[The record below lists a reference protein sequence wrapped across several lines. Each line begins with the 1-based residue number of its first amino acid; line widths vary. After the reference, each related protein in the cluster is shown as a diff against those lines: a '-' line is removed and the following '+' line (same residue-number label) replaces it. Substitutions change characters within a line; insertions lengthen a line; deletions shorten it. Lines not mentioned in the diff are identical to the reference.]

1 MKRARSTVLPFA
13 ASLVLLSATFP
24 PGSTNPE
31 GDAIRRALEL
41 GRAGPGIEAAGES
54 VFAAEALPRFY
65 QARGFAPAWVDDR
78 GLLPAAREM
87 VALLAGAGDEGLR
100 PESYHLDRIGQLL
113 AGAERDAAA
122 GGLPDTAGLSDL
134 ADLDLLLTD
143 GALLFG
149 AHLLAG
155 VVDPVTI
162 HPEWNARRRE
172 ADLAAFLASAIA
184 SSDLSGAFRRLLPDY
199 PGYRG
204 LEAALA
210 RYRRIAAAGG
220 WPIVAGGPG
229 LRLGDRDERIA
240 VLRRRLAAEGYTAG
254 GVGGEG
260 GEGGE
265 EAAGEQG
272 ADVFDADLELAVRA
286 FQSRSGLDADGVV
299 GERTL
304 AALAVPAE
312 RRVEQLI
319 VNLERWRWL
328 PQDLGDPHLRVNIAG
343 FELEER
349 SGGRVARTLRVVV
362 GKTFTRTPVFSA
374 NMTYLVINPTWNVPA
389 KIGRQEILA
398 KVKKDPGYLERE
410 GIRVFAGWSADAP
423 PVDPATVDWAATS
436 PAGLAYSFRQD
447 PGPRNALGR
456 LKFMFPNPYD
466 VYLHDTSERRLF
478 ARATRPLSHGCI
490 RVDHPEQLAADLLA
504 PDPRWTAERLR
515 AAIDAGAQ
523 QTVLL
528 PQPVPVH
535 LLYWTAWV
543 DAGGLLQFRE
553 DIYDRDRPVFQA
565 LELAPV
571 RVAPLSTVV
580 GGIG

>member
-1 MKRARSTVLPFA
+1 MKRVRHTLLLLAGSFALVSTT
-13 ASLVLLSATFP
+13 AS
-24 PGSTNPE
+24 PGSTSSE
-31 GDAIRRALEL
+31 REFIRRALEL
-41 GRAGPGIEAAGES
+41 GRAGPGIEAAGEPVYAS
-54 VFAAEALPRFY
+54 EALPRFY

-78 GLLPAAREM
+78 GPLPAAREM
-87 VALLAGAGDEGLR
+87 AALLARTGDQGLR
-100 PESYHLDRIGQLL
+100 PENYHLDRIDRLL
-113 AGAERDAAA
+113 AAADGDAATGAPPDAAA
-122 GGLPDTAGLSDL
+122 LARL

-143 GALLFG
+143 GALLCA

-162 HPEWNARRRE
+162 HPEWNARRRD

-184 SSDLSGAFRRLLPDY
+184 AGDLTGAYQRLLPAY

-204 LEAALA
+204 LEDALA
-210 RYRRIAAAGG
+210 RYRRIAADGG
-220 WPIVAGGPG
+220 WPIVADGPA
-229 LRLGDRDERIA
+229 LRVGDRDGRVA
-240 VLRRRLAAEGYTAG
+240 VLRRRLAAEGFVAG
-254 GVGGEG
+254 DGGIGEG
-260 GEGGE
+260 TGEGAE
-265 EAAGEQG
+265 G
-272 ADVFDADLELAVRA
+272 ADVYDADLELAVRA

-299 GERTL
+299 GDQTL
-304 AALAVPAE
+304 AALAVPVE
-312 RRVEQLI
+312 RRVEQLM

-343 FELEER
+343 FDLEER
-349 SGGRVARTLRVVV
+349 SGGRVVRTLRAVV

-374 NMTYLVINPTWNVPA
+374 RMTYLVINPTWNVPA
-389 KIGRQEILA
+389 KIARQEILA

-410 GIRVFAGWSADAP
+410 GIRVFAGWSTDAS

-436 PAGLAYSFRQD
+436 PAGLGYSFRQD

-456 LKFMFPNPYD
+456 LKFIFPNPYD
-466 VYLHDTSERRLF
+466 VYLHDTPERRLF
-478 ARATRPLSHGCI
+478 DRAARPLSHGCI

-504 PDPRWTAERLR
+504 GDPRWSAERIR

>member
-1 MKRARSTVLPFA
+1 MKRVRHTLLLLAGSFA
-13 ASLVLLSATFP
+13 LVSATAS
-24 PGSTNPE
+24 PGPTSSE
-31 GDAIRRALEL
+31 REFIRRALEL
-41 GRAGPGIEAAGES
+41 GRTGPGIEAAGEPVYAS
-54 VFAAEALPRFY
+54 EALPRFY

-78 GLLPAAREM
+78 GPLPAAREV
-87 VALLAGAGDEGLR
+87 VALLAGTGDQGLR
-100 PESYHLDRIGQLL
+100 PENYHLDRIDRLL
-113 AGAERDAAA
+113 AAADGDAATGAPPDAAA
-122 GGLPDTAGLSDL
+122 LARL

-143 GALLFG
+143 GALLCA

-162 HPEWNARRRE
+162 HPEWNARRRD

-184 SSDLSGAFRRLLPDY
+184 ADDLTGAFARLLPAY

-204 LEAALA
+204 LGDALA
-210 RYRRIAAAGG
+210 RYRRIAADGG
-220 WPIVAGGPG
+220 WPIVADGPA
-229 LRLGDRDERIA
+229 LRPGDRDPRVA
-240 VLRRRLAAEGYTAG
+240 VLRHRLAAEGFAAASD
-254 GVGGEG
+254 GGED
-260 GEGGE
+260 
-265 EAAGEQG
+265 
-272 ADVFDADLELAVRA
+272 ADDFDAGLELAVRD
-286 FQSRSGLDADGVV
+286 FQSRSGLDADGVI
-299 GERTL
+299 GAQTL

-312 RRVEQLI
+312 RRVEQLM

-328 PQDLGDPHLRVNIAG
+328 PQDLGDSHLRVNIAG

-349 SGGRVARTLRVVV
+349 SGGRVVRTLRVVV

-398 KVKKDPGYLERE
+398 KVKKDSGYLDRE

-423 PVDPATVDWAATS
+423 PVEPATVDWAAIS
-436 PAGLAYSFRQD
+436 PAGLGYSFRQD

-456 LKFMFPNPYD
+456 LKFILPNPYD
-466 VYLHDTSERRLF
+466 VYLHDTPERRLF
-478 ARATRPLSHGCI
+478 DRATRPLSHGCI

-504 PDPRWTAERLR
+504 ADSRWTPERIR
-515 AAIDAGAQ
+515 AAIDGGAQ

-528 PQPVPVH
+528 PRPMPVH

-543 DAGGLLQFRE
+543 DTEGLLHFRE

-565 LELAPV
+565 LELAPE
-571 RVAPLSTVV
+571 RVAPLSAVV
-580 GGIG
+580 GRIG